1 MQPTS
6 VDLSNKKIA
15 LVLPGIH
22 VSTALAFKDCP
33 ISSTIETCDT
43 ITKQPVET
51 WKDQLINDFEAT
63 VFPLFP
69 ELENIK
75 NTLYKIGAIYSSM
88 SGTGSSVY
96 GIFNEL
102 PDLEGVFNKGY
113 QIVKV

>member
-1 MQPTS
+1 M
-6 VDLSNKKIA
+6 KKVA
-15 LVLPGIH
+15 VENEDYL
-22 VSTALAFKDCP
+22 TAKE
-33 ISSTIETCDT
+33 I
-43 ITKQPVET
+43 KR
-51 WKDQLINDFEAT
+51 
-63 VFPLFP
+63 